1 MVGFSHSIWFTCVC
15 EIWVFLLS
23 KTKSKMFYLAPL
35 IASVLVLGL
44 SVRPS
49 FSGSPWWTHN
59 APREYWG
66 AFLNLFSGGKKKPM
80 SEWLTRTE
88 KAPERPELPR
98 LDSSVS
104 IPLLARITWRWNKMT
119 LAFLVLFQQANSPNS
134 SSALGASPAEGL
146 CSCRGW
152 GESRNRRGIWIY
164 ACSSS
169 YSLLEPR
176 VVCSC
181 RSTETKQAQNRIE
194 SLSNYR
200 LHPHNNSTAFQ
211 STIFGGKIP

>member
-1 MVGFSHSIWFTCVC
+1 MSISAVENKIKDVLFGAAHRQCACVGSVC
-15 EIWVFLLS
+15 PSVIQWISLVNTQCTAWILRSVF
-23 KTKSKMFYLAPL
+23 KP
-35 IASVLVLGL
+35 
-44 SVRPS
+44 
-49 FSGSPWWTHN
+49 
-59 APREYWG
+59 
-66 AFLNLFSGGKKKPM
+66 FLWGGKKKPM